1 MRIAPGLP
9 AEGWAAS
16 CPDPSSSNRSRAKGP
31 TRYLR
36 ANSKTLIL
44 LTRWPMPES
53 IQERL
58 DSLSGDLLPIR
69 QLADRLIDPAAQ
81 LDPDSGNI
89 FLSQRPKLGPESF
102 AVVLYAGITD
112 HMILSYI
119 NSRPAGLRGQFTIP
133 HAYLRILNVLNG
145 AELYQLRLYGLP
157 PSMCSP
163 TPLLNRSARQP
174 LDLGAANFN
183 WSRQYRSS
191 PSQFHFGSGPYSY
204 EENLAYFLNADDT
217 IEARRVG
224 GSLFGTWPSF
234 APFLEAEITRA
245 ESLFSAHE
253 ARTERLQQSIR
264 LNPTQRPPRE

>member
-1 MRIAPGLP
+1 MS
-9 AEGWAAS
+9 E
-16 CPDPSSSNRSRAKGP
+16 
-31 TRYLR
+31 T
-36 ANSKTLIL
+36 
-44 LTRWPMPES
+44 

-69 QLADRLIDPAAQ
+69 QLAERLLDPAAQ

-89 FLSQRPKLGPESF
+89 SLSHRPKLGPE
-102 AVVLYAGITD
+102 AYALVLYPGITE
-112 HMILSYI
+112 HMILYYL
-119 NSRPAGLRGQFTIP
+119 NSRPGGLRGQLIFP
-133 HAYLRILNVLNG
+133 PAYLRIMNVLNG

-157 PSMCSP
+157 PSMCAP
-163 TPLLNRSARQP
+163 TPPRNRSARQP

-234 APFLEAEITRA
+234 APFLEAEISRA
-245 ESLFSAHE
+245 ESLFPAHE
-253 ARTERLQQSIR
+253 ARTEKLQESIVLN
-264 LNPTQRPPRE
+264 LNPRFRD